1 MNLRA
6 LCFAA
11 PAMFALPAAAQ
22 LLNGGFEDPN
32 LGFRSV
38 AAGATYG
45 SWTNGGPSN
54 IEFVHAIPSGSLP
67 GLEFSAYEG
76 SYWIDL
82 VGTGSPS
89 SIYQDVAT
97 VPGTKY
103 EISFAYA
110 GNVWGGSRIMTMDA
124 LWNGAIE
131 GSYSHNT
138 AGHTGADM
146 GWTVYSF
153 IVTGTGSD
161 RLMFRATSGGSAA
174 GPALDAVT
182 MTVVPAPGAL
192 AAVGI
197 AGLLG
202 GRRRRV

>member
-11 PAMFALPAAAQ
+11 PALIALPASAQ
-22 LLNGGFEDPN
+22 LLNGGFEDPGA
-32 LGFRSV
+32 GFRNVNS
-38 AAGATYG
+38 GETYG
-45 SWTNGGPSN
+45 NWTNGGPSN
-54 IEFVHAIPSGSLP
+54 IEFVHATPSGSLP

-89 SIYQDVAT
+89 SIFQDVVT

-103 EISFAYA
+103 EISFALA
-110 GNVWGGSRIMTMDA
+110 GNVWGGSQIMNMDA
-124 LWNGAIE
+124 LWNGAVQ

-138 AGHTGADM
+138 AGHSGADM

-153 IVTGTGSD
+153 VVTGTGSD
-161 RLMFRATSGGSAA
+161 RLMFRGTSGSSAA

-182 MTVVPAPGAL
+182 MTVVPAPGTLVL
-192 AAVGI
+192 ASLVGL
-197 AGLLG
+197 AGA
-202 GRRRRV
+202 RRRRA

>member
-11 PAMFALPAAAQ
+11 PALIALPASAQ
-22 LLNGGFEDPN
+22 VLNGGFEDPG
-32 LGFRSV
+32 LGFKTV

-45 SWTNGGPSN
+45 SWTNGGPSD

-82 VGTGSPS
+82 VGVGSPS
-89 SIYQDVAT
+89 AIYQDIAT
-97 VPGTKY
+97 VPGTQY
-103 EISFAYA
+103 EISFAFA
-110 GNVWGGSRIMTMDA
+110 GNPWSGSRLMNMNA
-124 LWNGAIE
+124 LWNGAVQ
-131 GSYSHNT
+131 GSYSHDT
-138 AGHTGADM
+138 TGHSGFDM

-153 IVTGTGSD
+153 VVTGTGSD
-161 RLMFRATSGGSAA
+161 RLMFRATSGGGAA

-182 MTVVPAPGAL
+182 MTIVPAPGTLAL
-192 AAVGI
+192 ASLIGL
-197 AGLLG
+197 AGA
-202 GRRRRV
+202 RRRA

>member
-11 PAMFALPAAAQ
+11 PALLALPASAQ
-22 LLNGGFEDPN
+22 LLNGGFEDPG
-32 LGFRSV
+32 LGFKSV
-38 AAGATYG
+38 ASGATYG
-45 SWTNGGPSN
+45 NWTNGGPSG

-82 VGTGSPS
+82 VGTASPS
-89 SIYQDVAT
+89 SIYQDVVT
-97 VPGTKY
+97 VPGTQY

-110 GNVWGGSRIMTMDA
+110 GNPYSGAQIMNMDA
-124 LWNGAIE
+124 LWNGAIQ

-138 AGHTGADM
+138 AGHSGPDM

-153 IVTGTGSD
+153 VVTGTGSD
-161 RLMFRATSGGSAA
+161 RLMFRGTSGSAAA

-182 MTVVPAPGAL
+182 MTIVPAPGTLAL
-192 AAVGI
+192 AS
-197 AGLLG
+197 LLG
-202 GRRRRV
+202 LAGARRRRA